1 MGSGVKIAQLL
12 STIIFLFENKVD
24 FRSKLKPGMFC
35 LEPKCL
41 PTKNFWTPY
50 PTRMSVKKCTK
61 AKLKCLKPKPKISYF
76 LWPLMFS
83 GIDIAIFPPNN
94 CRLSDI
100 CNNLQ

>member
-1 MGSGVKIAQLL
+1 MKIQKDQKNAP
-12 STIIFLFENKVD
+12 IDFLHY
-24 FRSKLKPGMFC
+24 
-35 LEPKCL
+35 
-41 PTKNFWTPY
+41 TKIFWTPY